1 MKLTKAKLKQIIKE
15 EVKKFSLRERTI
27 ADVALEQ
34 GIRTDEEP
42 LDEMASIGDMARQ
55 RGVLHPEERPEFVK
69 ATAFLKWL
77 HLQRD
82 AGFLRNS
89 RNPLGVGVENLYVVY
104 INRNDADN
112 IDWPENLA
120 AAWEL
125 EWDDKR
131 KVYRILTDV
140 NSETGAKTP
149 GGQRPFDV
157 QAADVSL
164 A

>member
-1 MKLTKAKLKQIIKE
+1 
-15 EVKKFSLRERTI
+15 
-27 ADVALEQ
+27 
-34 GIRTDEEP
+34 
-42 LDEMASIGDMARQ
+42 
-55 RGVLHPEERPEFVK
+55 
-69 ATAFLKWL
+69 
-77 HLQRD
+77 
-82 AGFLRNS
+82 
-89 RNPLGVGVENLYVVY
+89 LGVGVENLYVVY